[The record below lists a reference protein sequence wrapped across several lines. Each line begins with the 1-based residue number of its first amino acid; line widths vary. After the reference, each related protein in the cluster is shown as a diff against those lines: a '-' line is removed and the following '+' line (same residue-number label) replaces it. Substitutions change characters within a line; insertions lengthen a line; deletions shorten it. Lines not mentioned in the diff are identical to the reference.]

1 MSTSIRVMSYGVG
14 YMKLLEINDGENA
27 CIDAIPE
34 GEAGT
39 RLEALGLRAGK
50 VVTKVSSM
58 PFGGPVTLLLDGRHF
73 AISHTIAGQI
83 TVISTADCPERTAK
97 RGN

>member
-1 MSTSIRVMSYGVG
+1 MELIAL
-14 YMKLLEINDGENA
+14 KLSDVKDGASA
-27 CIDAIPE
+27 CIDRIPA

-58 PFGGPVTLLLDGRHF
+58 PFGGPVTLLFDGRHF
-73 AISHTIAGQI
+73 AISNTIAGQI
-83 TVISTADCPERTAK
+83 SVIDYSGCPERA
-97 RGN
+97 